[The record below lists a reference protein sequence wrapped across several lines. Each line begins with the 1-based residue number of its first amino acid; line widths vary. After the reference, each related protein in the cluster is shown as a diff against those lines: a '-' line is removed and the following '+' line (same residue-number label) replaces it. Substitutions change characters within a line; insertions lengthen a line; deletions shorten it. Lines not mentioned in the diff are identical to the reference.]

1 MFNDHKNINSSKFK
15 IHEVQIDS
23 ELKSEI
29 VLAITGKGPEK
40 EYYLEK
46 ISEIE
51 LKKVSIFTPWLEAD
65 DYPKLLGCADLGVCL
80 HTSSSGLDFPMKG
93 KLGFGLP

>member
-51 LKKVSIFTPWLEAD
+51 LKKVSILTPWLEAD